1 MAVSRSRQV
10 VNKVRKHHESGFTLI
25 EVLMAMLIFSIA
37 ILGLLRAGTENI
49 RAVNQVKQKQIA
61 GIIADNQL
69 ILAMVGGENLQIG
82 IKQDFTQM
90 SGRDWQ
96 WKIST
101 EKTSQAGFYKL
112 TVEVREKNSEQIVI
126 KRTAFSAN
134 KS

>member
-1 MAVSRSRQV
+1 MAVSRSRQMITKG
-10 VNKVRKHHESGFTLI
+10 NNNHENGFTLI

-49 RAVNQVKQKQIA
+49 RAVSQVKQKQIA

-69 ILAMVGGENLQIG
+69 ILAIAADENLQVG
-82 IKQDFTQM
+82 TKQDFTQM

-112 TVEVREKNSEQIVI
+112 TIEVREKNSEQVVI
-126 KRTAFSAN
+126 KRTAFSAS

>member
-1 MAVSRSRQV
+1 M
-10 VNKVRKHHESGFTLI
+10 
-25 EVLMAMLIFSIA
+25 IFSIA